1 MNIYKEKKILFWL
14 KKNIFLAKKILMTS
28 YVLNFINIFLLI
40 IKNWMLAKL
49 VEFFFL
55 ETNKKHVF
63 FYYKIMC
70 LCLIVNLLLSF
81 LIEKYNFLYSQKI
94 IFFIKK
100 KIIHKLTSQYF
111 NYFKNQSS
119 GANLSLIINNIE
131 NLYDYYQQYIPQY
144 FTVKI
149 SSLVTLITIFL
160 ISWIFGIVIIVTSI
174 LIIFFIILIGD
185 KTIKKNKKNFKILS
199 ILSGIFF
206 DRLKGIE
213 TIRIFNFQKIEINKI
228 ILFIEKL
235 RKKNFEILK
244 IAFLTSA
251 ILDFFSSIS
260 LAFIIMYFSFSYLHI
275 INIGFYNKNIKIL
288 HSFFILI
295 IVSEY
300 FQNFSNLGVLYHIK
314 ARAIGAADNIV
325 KLLNNKSIS
334 LNTRKNF
341 FLKKVKKLT
350 IKATN
355 LIIKNNKGHILV
367 GPISFRIFS
376 GQNII
381 ITGSNG
387 AGKTT
392 LFNVFL
398 GIYPYEGSLKINNIE
413 FNKINL
419 YSWYKQISC
428 VQQNPQLFATTIKK
442 NLFFSKKINKIKIN
456 NILKKINIINFLKKL
471 PNRLN
476 TIINKENICLSIGQ
490 IQKIVV
496 TRALIK
502 NYMLLLLDEPIANID
517 INSQNDIIQTIKKNL
532 STSKISITITH
543 KINQIN
549 YYNEIWY
556 MENGKIIKKIY
567 RKILYKK
574 NKLFFKR
581 VI

>member
-1 MNIYKEKKILFWL
+1 MNIYKEKKTLFWL
-14 KKNIFLAKKILMTS
+14 KKNIFLAKNILMIS
-28 YVLNFINIFLLI
+28 YFLNFINILLLI
-40 IKNWMLAKL
+40 IKNWMLTTQ

-55 ETNKKHVF
+55 NTNKKNVL
-63 FYYKIMC
+63 FYYKIML
-70 LCLIVNLLLSF
+70 LCFIMNVLLSF

-94 IFFIKK
+94 IFFIRK
-100 KIIHKLTSQYF
+100 KILHKLTSQYF

-119 GANLSLIINNIE
+119 GVTLSLIINNIE
-131 NLYDYYQQYIPQY
+131 NLHDYYHQYIPQY
-144 FTVKI
+144 FAVTMF
-149 SSLVTLITIFL
+149 SLVTLITIFL
-160 ISWIFGIVIIVTSI
+160 ISWIFGIIIIIISI

-185 KTIKKNKKNFKILS
+185 QTINKNKKNFKILS

-213 TIRIFNFQKIEINKI
+213 TIRIFNFQKIEINKM
-228 ILFIEKL
+228 ILFVEKL
-235 RKKNFEILK
+235 RKKNFEIFK
-244 IAFLTSA
+244 IVFLTSA
-251 ILDFFSSIS
+251 ILDFFSSIA

-275 INIGFYNKNIKIL
+275 IKIGFYNKNIKIL

-300 FQNFSNLGVLYHIK
+300 FQNFNNLGILYHIK
-314 ARAIGAADNIV
+314 SKAIGAANNIV
-325 KLLNNKSIS
+325 QLLDNKSIS
-334 LNTRKNF
+334 LNIKKNY
-341 FLKKVKKLT
+341 FLKQTKKLT

-355 LIIKNNKGHILV
+355 LVIKNNKRHILI
-367 GPISFRIFS
+367 GPISFEIFS

-381 ITGSNG
+381 ITGPNG

-392 LFNVFL
+392 LLNVFL
-398 GIYPYEGSLKINNIE
+398 GIYPYEGSLKINNVE

-419 YSWYKQISC
+419 CSWYKQISC

-442 NLFFSKKINKIKIN
+442 NLFFSKKLDKIKIN

-471 PNRLN
+471 PNGLN
-476 TIINKENICLSIGQ
+476 TIINKENICLSVGQ
-490 IQKIVV
+490 IQKIVI

-517 INSQNDIIQTIKKNL
+517 INSQNDILQTIKKNL

-556 MENGKIIKKIY
+556 MKNGQIIKKSY
-567 RKILYKK
+567 HKNLYKK
-574 NKLFFKR
+574 NNIFFKR